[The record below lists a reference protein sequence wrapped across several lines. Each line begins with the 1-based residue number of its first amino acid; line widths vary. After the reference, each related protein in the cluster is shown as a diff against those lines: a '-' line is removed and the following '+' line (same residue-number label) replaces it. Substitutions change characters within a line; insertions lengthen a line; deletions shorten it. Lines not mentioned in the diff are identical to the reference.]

1 MADFSYD
8 LVVIG
13 SGPAGEGAAM
23 NAVKQGWRVAVVDDR
38 DQPGGGC
45 THLGTIPSKAL
56 RHSVRRMVQYNT
68 MPMFRSVGDPRW
80 FSFPEVMKAA
90 EDVITKQVEGR
101 TKGYARNRVKIH
113 VGRAKFTNPHHVVVS
128 DASGNQV
135 TIAGKNFLIATGSR
149 PYRPDDIDFDHPLV
163 FDSDS
168 ILSLDHSPLNVI
180 IYGAGVIGC
189 EYASIFAG
197 LDARVDLVNT
207 REWLMNFLDDEIS
220 DALSYHLRDLSVSVR
235 HNEEYDRVET
245 TDGGVTLVL
254 KSGKRIHGDALLW
267 SNGRTGNTQDLGL
280 ENIGLEAD
288 TRGQIKVNSDYQT
301 AVPHI
306 YAAGDVIGWPALA
319 GAAYD
324 QGRFAASHMCNTPD
338 KYRVEDVATGIWT
351 IPEISYVG
359 KTEAELTEQ
368 KIPYE
373 IGRAYFKDLARA
385 HISEEEVGML
395 KILFHQGTLEILG
408 IHCFGAEAAEI
419 IHIGQ
424 AIMNQ
429 EGEANSIKYFL
440 RTTFNYPTMAE
451 AYRVAALNG
460 LNRVS
465 RESRRA
471 DPKQQN
477 L

>member
-23 NAVKQGWRVAVVDDR
+23 NAVKQGLSVAVIDDR
-38 DQPGGGC
+38 PEPGGSC

-80 FSFPEVMKAA
+80 FSFPEVMRAA

-101 TKGYARNRVKIH
+101 TKGYARNRVRIH
-113 VGRAKFTNPHHVVVS
+113 VGRAKFINPHEISVS
-128 DASGNQV
+128 SQSGKS
-135 TIAGKNFLIATGSR
+135 ISIKSKYFLIATGSH
-149 PYRPDDIDFDHPLV
+149 PYQPDDIDFNHPLI

-168 ILSLDHSPLNVI
+168 ILGLDHSPLNVI

-207 REWLMNFLDDEIS
+207 REWLMSFLDDEIS
-220 DALSYHLRDLSVSVR
+220 DALSYHLRDLGVIVR

-245 TDGGVTLVL
+245 SDNGVTLVL

-288 TRGQIKVNSDYQT
+288 IRGQIKVNQDYQT

-324 QGRFAASHMCNTPD
+324 QGRFAASHICNMPD
-338 KYRVEDVATGIWT
+338 QYRVDDVATGIWT

-359 KTEAELTEQ
+359 KTESQLTEQ

-373 IGRAYFKDLARA
+373 IGRAYFKEIARA
-385 HISEEEVGML
+385 HISGEEVGML
-395 KILFHQGTLEILG
+395 KILFHQETLEILG

-429 EGEANSIKYFL
+429 QGEANSIKYFL

-451 AYRVAALNG
+451 AYRIAALNG

-471 DPKQQN
+471 DKR

>member
-23 NAVKQGWRVAVVDDR
+23 NAVKQGLSVAVVDDR
-38 DQPGGGC
+38 AQPGGGC

-68 MPMFRSVGDPRW
+68 MPMFRSIGDPRW

-113 VGRAKFTNPHHVVVS
+113 VGRAKFINPHEVVVT
-128 DASGNQV
+128 DASGNL
-135 TIAGKNFLIATGSR
+135 INIKGKNFLIATGSR
-149 PYRPDDIDFDHPLV
+149 PYHPDDIDFNHPLV
-163 FDSDS
+163 FDSDT

-197 LDARVDLVNT
+197 LDTRVDLVNT
-207 REWLMNFLDDEIS
+207 REWLMSFLDDEIS
-220 DALSYHLRDLSVSVR
+220 DALSYHLRDLGVSVR
-235 HNEEYDRVET
+235 HNEEYECVET
-245 TDGGVTLVL
+245 TDNGVTLVL

-267 SNGRTGNTQDLGL
+267 SNGRTGNTHDLGL
-280 ENIGLEAD
+280 KNIGLEAD
-288 TRGQIKVNSDYQT
+288 MRGQIKVNSDYQT

-324 QGRFAASHMCNTPD
+324 QGRFAASHICKMPD

-359 KTEAELTEQ
+359 KTETQLTEQ

-373 IGRAYFKDLARA
+373 IGCAYFKDLARA

-395 KILFHQGTLEILG
+395 KILFHQQTLEILG

-429 EGEANSIKYFL
+429 DNEANSINYFL

-471 DPKQQN
+471 
-477 L
+477 